1 MQSLKQNEAEVDLDD
16 HLILDQDDP
25 VGDKG
30 DEDGDDAAES
40 PQLKVGHCCKCEII
54 ISLNSDNLDCT
65 LGPSEKVIISK

>member
-1 MQSLKQNEAEVDLDD
+1 MQSLKHNEVDLDD

-40 PQLKVGHCCKCEII
+40 PQLKVGHCCKC
-54 ISLNSDNLDCT
+54 
-65 LGPSEKVIISK
+65 G

>member
-1 MQSLKQNEAEVDLDD
+1 MQSLKHNEVEVDLND

-40 PQLKVGHCCKCEII
+40 PQLKVGHCCKREII
-54 ISLNSDNLDCT
+54 ISPNSDNLDCT

>member
-1 MQSLKQNEAEVDLDD
+1 MQSLKHNEVEVDLND

-40 PQLKVGHCCKCEII
+40 PQLKVGHCCKLYIYQ
-54 ISLNSDNLDCT
+54 NNN
-65 LGPSEKVIISK
+65 